1 MLIHSAS
8 QLVTLKGGPQRGSDL
23 GNLGI
28 IEDGAILI
36 RDGKIIDIGD
46 SNSMMK
52 KYPNEEKFNAD
63 ERVVMPGFVDPH
75 THAVWAGNRANE
87 FEAKLSGKTYLEILA
102 EGGGIL
108 STVAATRS
116 ASLEELKSQTRKRLQ
131 TMFEHGVTTI
141 EVKTGY
147 GLEWETELK
156 QLKAI
161 LELDNEG
168 PWDLIPTFL
177 GAHAVPKE
185 YEDEA
190 EVYVDLLCNSMMPDL
205 VVWWNKNAK
214 KRTLPFVDVFCE
226 TGAFS
231 LEESRTILRAAKVL
245 GFPLKVH
252 VDEFDNL
259 GGASM
264 AVELG
269 AISADHIVKT
279 SEVDIAAMVKSEI
292 VGVSLPG
299 TPFGLAHKEYS
310 PVKSI
315 IEKDGFLAIASD
327 LNPGTT
333 WCENPQMII
342 AIACRYMKLTP
353 AQAIAAFTINA
364 AKAVGKEDVI
374 GSIEIGKQADIL
386 VLSVSN
392 YQQLGY
398 RYGINLVETV
408 IKAGKIH

>member
-1 MLIHSAS
+1 
-8 QLVTLKGGPQRGSDL
+8 
-23 GNLGI
+23 
-28 IEDGAILI
+28 
-36 RDGKIIDIGD
+36 
-46 SNSMMK
+46 
-52 KYPNEEKFNAD
+52 
-63 ERVVMPGFVDPH
+63 
-75 THAVWAGNRANE
+75 
-87 FEAKLSGKTYLEILA
+87 
-102 EGGGIL
+102 
-108 STVAATRS
+108 
-116 ASLEELKSQTRKRLQ
+116 
-131 TMFEHGVTTI
+131 
-141 EVKTGY
+141 
-147 GLEWETELK
+147 
-156 QLKAI
+156 
-161 LELDNEG
+161 
-168 PWDLIPTFL
+168 
-177 GAHAVPKE
+177 
-185 YEDEA
+185 
-190 EVYVDLLCNSMMPDL
+190 MPDL